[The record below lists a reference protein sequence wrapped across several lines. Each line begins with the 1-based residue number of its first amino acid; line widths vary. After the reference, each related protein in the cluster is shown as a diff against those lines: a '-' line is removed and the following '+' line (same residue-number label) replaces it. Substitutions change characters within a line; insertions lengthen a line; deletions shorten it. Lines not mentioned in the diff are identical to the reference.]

1 MKQTKPVYSFDDLL
15 EVLAEHAIGTDAMKS
30 IEEFCRGRQNHTDY
44 LVRRLRNAEQIIG
57 SNLLDEHMMYD

>member
-15 EVLAEHAIGTDAMKS
+15 ELLAEHAIGTAAMQN
-30 IEEFCRGRQNHTDY
+30 IEEFCQRRQDHTDY

>member
-15 EVLAEHAIGTDAMKS
+15 ELLAEHAIGTDAMKE
-30 IEEFCRGRQNHTDY
+30 IEEFCQRRKHHTDY

>member
-15 EVLAEHAIGTDAMKS
+15 ELLAEHAIGTDAMKA
-30 IEEFCRGRQNHTDY
+30 IEEFCQRRQDHTDY